1 MSSADGNA
9 ALSQLVAIL
18 NAHNLA
24 YMLVGS
30 YSSNAYGIPRATKDA
45 DLVVQTLG
53 DTFGKVRAELGDD
66 FRADS
71 QLQFELVTG
80 TLRHVI
86 EYVPVEF
93 KIELFEL
100 STDPFD
106 VSRFNRR
113 IKFESKILG
122 QTVWFPTAEDV
133 VVQKLRWG
141 RPQDCADAIN
151 VLAVQSDSLDW
162 SYITH
167 WTDQHGTTDELN
179 QLLEE
184 L

>member
-1 MSSADGNA
+1 
-9 ALSQLVAIL
+9 
-18 NAHNLA
+18 
-24 YMLVGS
+24 MLVGS
-30 YSSNAYGIPRATKDA
+30 YSSNVYGIPRATKNA
-45 DLVVQTLG
+45 ELVVETLG
-53 DTFGKVRAELGDD
+53 ETFDKVRVELGDD

-71 QLQFELVTG
+71 QLQFELITG

-106 VSRFNRR
+106 LSRFNRR
-113 IKFESKILG
+113 IKFESKSLG

-141 RPQDCADAIN
+141 RAQDVADTIN
-151 VLAVQSDSLDW
+151 VLAVQ
-162 SYITH
+162 
-167 WTDQHGTTDELN
+167 
-179 QLLEE
+179 
-184 L
+184 